1 MAETRIL
8 VVEDEVIVAE
18 DIRRTLQNQGYDV
31 PSTVTSGEDAIKNA
45 KENNPDLALMDI
57 FLQGE
62 MDGIETAKQMRSLF
76 DIPVIYLTAYS
87 DKKILERAK
96 ITEPFGYIIK
106 PFKERELSI
115 AIEMALFKHKMQKEL
130 NESREWFN
138 TTLRSISDG
147 VITTDQKGFVK
158 FMNPVAQFMT
168 GWEQE
173 EARGKL
179 LMDVFYISGE
189 SKDSAIYLIG
199 GETGSIK
206 GCQAALVSRNKTKT
220 CIDLRSSPI
229 RDENGNFKGTVL
241 VFRDITEQKKAEE
254 IRIEKERLAYA
265 SQAKSEFLANM
276 SHELRT
282 PLNAIIGFCELMKQK
297 VHGELTEKQ
306 EHYVDNVLTSGKFL
320 LNLINDILDLS
331 KVEAR
336 KVELSIEQ
344 ISVPDA
350 INEALTLISE
360 KAAKHNVSLKMD
372 FDPQLGLIEADR
384 QRFKQI
390 LFNLLSNAVKFS
402 KQEGG
407 IVTIST
413 KKEGEMAKISVSD
426 TGVGIKDEDIG
437 KLFRTFGQLDTG
449 SSRKFEGTGLGLAI
463 SKNLVEL
470 HGGEITVESRYGAGS
485 TFTFKLPL
493 AAKKR
498 TG

>member
-8 VVEDEVIVAE
+8 VVEDEVIVAD
-18 DIRRTLQNQGYDV
+18 DIRRTLQNQGYAV
-31 PSTVTSGEDAIKNA
+31 PSTVTSGEDAIKKA

-57 FLQGE
+57 FLQGK
-62 MDGIETAKQMRSLF
+62 MDGIETAKIIRSLF

-106 PFKERELSI
+106 PFKERELNI
-115 AIEMALFKHKMQKEL
+115 AIEIALFKHKMEKEL
-130 NESREWFN
+130 NESRKWFN
-138 TTLRSISDG
+138 TALQSISDG
-147 VITTDQKGFVK
+147 VIATDQKGFVK

-168 GWEQE
+168 GWGQE

-179 LMDVFYISGE
+179 LMDVLYISDGDKNGIIDPI
-189 SKDSAIYLIG
+189 SG
-199 GETGSIK
+199 GTGSTK
-206 GCQAALVSRNKTKT
+206 GYRTALVSRNKTKT
-220 CIDLRSSPI
+220 HIDLRSAPI
-229 RDENGNFKGTVL
+229 REEDGTIRGTVF
-241 VFRDITEQKKAEE
+241 VFRDITEQKRTEE

-282 PLNAIIGFCELMKQK
+282 PLNAIIGFSELLVQK
-297 VHGELTEKQ
+297 KAGYLNEKQ
-306 EHYVDNVLTSGKFL
+306 ERYVDNVISGSRHL

-344 ISVPDA
+344 VSVPDA
-350 INEALTLISE
+350 INEALMLINE
-360 KAAKHNVSLKMD
+360 KAAKHNVNLNKD
-372 FDPQLGLIEADR
+372 FDPQLDIIEADR

-402 KQEGG
+402 KEEGG
-407 IVTIST
+407 TVTIST

-437 KLFRTFGQLDTG
+437 KLFKTFGQLDTG
-449 SSRKFEGTGLGLAI
+449 GSRKLEGTGLGLAI

-485 TFTFKLPL
+485 TFTFKFPL
-493 AAKKR
+493 AAKKQ
-498 TG
+498 TS

>member
-18 DIRRTLQNQGYDV
+18 DIRRTLQNQGYAV
-31 PSTVTSGEDAIKNA
+31 PSTVTSGEDAIKKA

-62 MDGIETAKQMRSLF
+62 MDGIETAKQMRSL

-106 PFKERELSI
+106 PFKERELNI
-115 AIEMALFKHKMQKEL
+115 TIEMALFKHKMEKEL
-130 NESREWFN
+130 YESREWFN
-138 TTLRSISDG
+138 KTLQSISDG
-147 VITTDQKGFVK
+147 VIATDQKGFVK

-168 GWEQE
+168 GWGQE

-179 LMDVFYISGE
+179 LMDVLYISGE
-189 SKDSAIYLIG
+189 NKDGTIDLID

-206 GCQAALVSRNKTKT
+206 GYQAALVSRNEKKTH
-220 CIDLRSSPI
+220 IDLRSAPI
-229 RDENGNFKGTVL
+229 RDENGTIRGTVL
-241 VFRDITEQKKAEE
+241 VFRDITEQKRTEE

-282 PLNAIIGFCELMKQK
+282 PLNAIIGFSELLVQK
-297 VHGELTEKQ
+297 KAGYLNEKQ
-306 EHYVDNVLTSGKFL
+306 ERYVDNVISGSRHL

-344 ISVPDA
+344 ISVLDT
-350 INEALTLISE
+350 INEALTLINE
-360 KAAKHNVSLKMD
+360 KAAKHNVILNKN
-372 FDPQLGLIEADR
+372 FDPQLDLIEADR

-413 KKEGEMAKISVSD
+413 RKEGEMAKVSVSD
-426 TGVGIKDEDIG
+426 TGVGIKDKDIA
-437 KLFRTFGQLDTG
+437 KLFKTFGQLDTG

-470 HGGEITVESRYGAGS
+470 HGGEITVESRYGEGS
-485 TFTFKLPL
+485 TFAFKLPL
-493 AAKKR
+493 VAKKR
-498 TG
+498 TN